1 MKINWQQRRWLL
13 VLPVLGI
20 VILVALASG
29 KKPPQKHSN
38 GVDALLVETAEVK
51 NTLIEP
57 YVTGFGRVRPKER
70 WQALSEVSGRVIY
83 RHPKLEKGK
92 ALSAGTVLLK
102 IDPIDYELKLAQA
115 RSDLNSAE
123 AELSRTQ
130 LNDEKLA
137 LSLRLEEQ
145 RLSVLQKEL
154 KRKQGLLK
162 SGSVSASTV
171 DSEQA
176 NVWAQEQKV
185 LDVKNAVD
193 QHPDNMAVAQAKV
206 KLAQARLS
214 EAERKLAKTTI
225 TLPFDARIAN
235 VNVEM
240 QQVVAERESL
250 VTAHRT
256 DLMEIPVQVALSDM
270 RHFGQY
276 LSPQLIKGEF
286 PDVQTWDLDAEAS
299 LYIGNKQYRWQ
310 GKLTSVGESIDPEG
324 NTVTLIVDVA
334 FDYKAFEPGK
344 RPPLIS
350 DMYVQVKV
358 KGAPRP
364 LLSVPSDALHGSRL
378 YLLEDGKLAIRH
390 VEVAF
395 ESNGRT
401 VIRSG
406 VREGEVIVVSD
417 VIPAVPGRA
426 LRTQNQVSEEQT
438 L

>member
-13 VLPVLGI
+13 ILPALGI
-20 VILVALASG
+20 LILIALASG
-29 KKPPQKHSN
+29 KKSPQKHSN
-38 GVDALLVETAEVK
+38 GTDALLVETAEVK
-51 NTLIEP
+51 NTPIEP

-92 ALSAGTVLLK
+92 ALKAGTVLLK

-115 RSDLNSAE
+115 RSDLNSAR

-130 LNDEKLA
+130 LNDEKLV

-162 SGSVSASTV
+162 SGSVSVSTV
-171 DSEQA
+171 DAEQA

-185 LDVKNAVD
+185 LDVRNAVD
-193 QHPDNMAVAQAKV
+193 QHPDNMAVAEAKV

-225 TLPFDARIAN
+225 ILPFDARIAEET
-235 VNVEM
+235 VEM

-276 LSPQLIKGEF
+276 LSPQLIEGEF
-286 PDVQTWDLDAEAS
+286 PDVQTWDLNAEAS
-299 LYIGNKQYRWQ
+299 LYIGNKQFSWQ
-310 GKLTSVGESIDPEG
+310 GKLTSVGESIDPQG

-358 KGAPRP
+358 KGAARP

-378 YLLEDGKLAIRH
+378 YLLENGKLVIRH

-406 VREGEVIVVSD
+406 VSEGDVVVLSD

-426 LRTQNQVSEEQT
+426 LRTQAQADQEQA

>member
-20 VILVALASG
+20 VILIALASG
-29 KKPPQKHSN
+29 KKPPQKHNN
-38 GVDALLVETAEVK
+38 GAEALLVDTAQVK
-51 NTLIEP
+51 TTRIAP

-92 ALSAGTVLLK
+92 ALKAGTVLLK

-123 AELSRTQ
+123 AELSRTR
-130 LNDEKLA
+130 LNDEKLS

-162 SGSVSASTV
+162 SGSVSVSTV
-171 DSEQA
+171 DAEQA

-185 LDVKNAVD
+185 LDVRNAVN
-193 QHPDNMAVAQAKV
+193 QHPDNMAVAEAKV

-214 EAERKLAKTTI
+214 EAERKLAKTTL
-225 TLPFDARIAN
+225 TLPFDARIAD
-235 VNVEM
+235 VSVEM

-276 LSPQLIKGEF
+276 LSPQLIEGEF
-286 PDVQTWDLDAEAS
+286 PDVQTWDLDAQIS
-299 LYIGNKQYRWQ
+299 LYIGNKQFSWQ
-310 GKLTSVGESIDPEG
+310 GKLSSVGESIDPEG

-350 DMYVQVKV
+350 DMYVEAKV

-364 LLSVPSDALHGSRL
+364 LLSVPSQALHGDRL
-378 YLLEDGKLAIRH
+378 YLLEDGKLAVRT

-401 VIRSG
+401 VIRQG
-406 VREGEVIVVSD
+406 VSEGDVVVLSD

-426 LRTQNQVSEEQT
+426 LRTTAAGEPV

>member
-13 VLPVLGI
+13 ILPALGI
-20 VILVALASG
+20 LILIALASS
-29 KKPPQKHSN
+29 KKSPQKHNN
-38 GVDALLVETAEVK
+38 GTDALLVETAEVK
-51 NTLIEP
+51 STLIEP

-92 ALSAGTVLLK
+92 ALKAGTVLLK

-115 RSDLNSAE
+115 RSDLNSAR

-130 LNDEKLA
+130 LNDEKLV

-162 SGSVSASTV
+162 SGSVSVSTV
-171 DSEQA
+171 DAEQA

-185 LDVKNAVD
+185 LDVRNAVD
-193 QHPDNMAVAQAKV
+193 QHPDNMAVAEAKV

-225 TLPFDARIAN
+225 ILPFDARIAEET
-235 VNVEM
+235 VEM

-276 LSPQLIKGEF
+276 LSPQLIEGEF
-286 PDVQTWDLDAEAS
+286 PDVQTWDLNAEAS
-299 LYIGNKQYRWQ
+299 LYIGSKQFNWQ
-310 GKLTSVGESIDPEG
+310 GKLTSVGESIDPQG

-358 KGAPRP
+358 KGAERP

-378 YLLEDGKLAIRH
+378 YLLENDKLVIRQ

-406 VREGEVIVVSD
+406 VSEGDVVVLSD

-426 LRTQNQVSEEQT
+426 LRTQAQSAQET
-438 L
+438 AL